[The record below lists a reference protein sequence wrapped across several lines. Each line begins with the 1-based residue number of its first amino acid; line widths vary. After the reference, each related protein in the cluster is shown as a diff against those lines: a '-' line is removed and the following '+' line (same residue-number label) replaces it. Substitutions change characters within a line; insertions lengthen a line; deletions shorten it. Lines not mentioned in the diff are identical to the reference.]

1 MSPSLAKLIQMS
13 KHPIRK
19 FLGLSALYSLIILGI
34 FLLQFRSE
42 TALSQSFGNLRLQL
56 VETQSDSQ
64 QKHLKNTFQ
73 STYKGLILFADD
85 QNPAIIT
92 KTDGTTQAIAI
103 QSWQEIDASNFILN
117 FEQGINLQFS
127 VKAGG
132 ADDYLSLE
140 AQLPE
145 EIEAIALSYKPNS
158 GYLVTE
164 QTARRVI
171 ISSKTQ
177 EYEITA
183 AEITPIHLVLSNKE
197 QFVTYSIFDPL
208 NAFEFAMT
216 RDLPM
221 AAETT
226 FTETISKF
234 KSDFIQ
240 LASQSL
246 SDTSTEQLVVA
257 YIAAMAENRQY
268 KEALKKI
275 PSNLKTSSR
284 RTYLSAPYF
293 NTLASMNTSLI
304 RHMENRSSMITYAIQ
319 QKNLDIFTIQDLAE
333 ILCTLEGKDVVTKLV
348 TMPASLPDFRP
359 SIAQAAG
366 IINTYTRLS
375 SFDRTLAQSLMPVL
389 EKSLEIISAAC
400 SLENNL
406 IRLEENEAPLPILD
420 SISVG
425 MAMIAYGNLTG
436 NMDYKATGYLIINS
450 YISPEVSANLHIM
463 TELYPIVVPHNTYYP
478 HIKIVANIANSGN
491 NKPVWAWTI
500 AQNINY
506 NKQSNGDVIITMDFP
521 QGEINHSIFNGI
533 KPFRRIDI
541 YDMPFRTDP
550 KFESYNSSGYV
561 YNAETQTMF
570 FKSLHKA
577 QRETIKLYYSAAPTP
592 PPDPAPAPQ
601 PPQETPAPQAAPAD
615 VVPTPPVVPT
625 TPAPIIPLQ

>member
-19 FLGLSALYSLIILGI
+19 FLGLSVLYSLIILGI

-42 TALSQSFGNLRLQL
+42 IALSQSFGSLRLQL

-92 KTDGTTQAIAI
+92 KTDGTTQTIAI
-103 QSWQEIDASNFILN
+103 QSWQEVDASNFILN
-117 FEQGINLQFS
+117 FDQGIKLHFS

-145 EIEAIALSYKPNS
+145 GIEAIALSYKPTS

-164 QTARRVI
+164 QTPRRVI

-183 AEITPIHLVLSNKE
+183 AEVTPVHLVLSNKE

-208 NAFEFAMT
+208 NTFEFAMT
-216 RDLPM
+216 RDLPLS
-221 AAETT
+221 AETT

-234 KSDFIQ
+234 KSDFIH

-246 SDTSTEQLVVA
+246 SDISTEQLVVA

-268 KEALKKI
+268 KEALNKI

-293 NTLASMNTSLI
+293 NSLASMNTSLV
-304 RHMENRSSMITYAIQ
+304 RHMENRSSMINYAIQ

-333 ILCTLEGKDVVTKLV
+333 VLCTLEGKDVVTKLL
-348 TMPASLPDFRP
+348 TMPASLLEFSP
-359 SIAQAAG
+359 SVAQAAG

-375 SFDRTLAQSLMPVL
+375 SFDRTLAQNLMPVL
-389 EKSLEIISAAC
+389 EKSLETISAAC

-406 IRLEENEAPLPILD
+406 IRLEENEASLPILD

-425 MAMIAYGNLTG
+425 MALIAYGNLTG

-450 YISPEVSANLHIM
+450 YITPEVSENLHIM

-478 HIKIVANIANSGN
+478 HITIVANTENSGN

-506 NKQSNGDVIITMDFP
+506 TKQSNGDVTITMDFP

-541 YDMPFRTDP
+541 YAMPFRTDP

-592 PPDPAPAPQ
+592 PPEPQ
-601 PPQETPAPQAAPAD
+601 PPQEPPAPQVAPAP
-615 VVPTPPVVPT
+615 VPTPTVVPAAT
-625 TPAPIIPLQ
+625 TPIVPQP

>member
-19 FLGLSALYSLIILGI
+19 FLGLSVLYSLIILGI

-42 TALSQSFGNLRLQL
+42 TALSQSFGSLRLQL

-73 STYKGLILFADD
+73 STYKGLVLFADD

-103 QSWQEIDASNFILN
+103 QSWQEVDASSFILN
-117 FEQGINLQFS
+117 FDQGINIQFS

-183 AEITPIHLVLSNKE
+183 AEVTPVHLVLSNKE
-197 QFVTYSIFDPL
+197 QLATYSIFDPL

-216 RDLPM
+216 RDLPLS
-221 AAETT
+221 AETT

-268 KEALKKI
+268 KEALNKI

-293 NTLASMNTSLI
+293 NTLSSMNTSLV
-304 RHMENRSSMITYAIQ
+304 RHMENRSSMINYAIQ

-333 ILCTLEGKDVVTKLV
+333 VLCTLEGKDVVTKLI
-348 TMPASLPDFRP
+348 TMPANLLEFSP
-359 SIAQAAG
+359 SVAQAAG

-375 SFDRTLAQSLMPVL
+375 SFDRTLAQNLMPVL
-389 EKSLEIISAAC
+389 EKSLETISAAC

-406 IRLEENEAPLPILD
+406 IRLEENEASLPILD

-425 MAMIAYGNLTG
+425 MALIAYGNLTG

-450 YISPEVSANLHIM
+450 YITPEVSENLHIM

-478 HIKIVANIANSGN
+478 HITIVANIENSGN

-506 NKQSNGDVIITMDFP
+506 TKQSNGDVTIAMDFP

-541 YDMPFRTDP
+541 YGMPFRTDP

-577 QRETIKLYYSAAPTP
+577 QRETIKLYYSTAPTP
-592 PPDPAPAPQ
+592 PPEPQ
-601 PPQETPAPQAAPAD
+601 PPQEPPAPQVDPAP
-615 VVPTPPVVPT
+615 VPTPTVVPAAT
-625 TPAPIIPLQ
+625 APIVPQP

>member
-19 FLGLSALYSLIILGI
+19 FLGLSVLYSLIILGI

-42 TALSQSFGNLRLQL
+42 IALSQSFGSLRLQL

-73 STYKGLILFADD
+73 ATYKGLVLFADD

-103 QSWQEIDASNFILN
+103 HSWQEVDASNFILN
-117 FEQGINLQFS
+117 FDQGINLQFS

-164 QTARRVI
+164 QTPRRVI

-183 AEITPIHLVLSNKE
+183 AEVTPVHLVLSNKE
-197 QFVTYSIFDPL
+197 QLATYSIFDPL

-216 RDLPM
+216 RDLPLS
-221 AAETT
+221 AETT

-234 KSDFIQ
+234 KSDFIH

-268 KEALKKI
+268 KEALNKI

-293 NTLASMNTSLI
+293 NSLASMNTSLV
-304 RHMENRSSMITYAIQ
+304 RHMENRSSMINYAIQ

-333 ILCTLEGKDVVTKLV
+333 VLCTLEGKDVVTKLL
-348 TMPASLPDFRP
+348 TMPASLLEFSP
-359 SIAQAAG
+359 SVAQAAG

-375 SFDRTLAQSLMPVL
+375 SFDRTLAQNLMPVL
-389 EKSLEIISAAC
+389 EKSLETISAAC
-400 SLENNL
+400 SLENTL
-406 IRLEENEAPLPILD
+406 IRLEENEASLPILD

-425 MAMIAYGNLTG
+425 MALIAYGNLTG

-450 YISPEVSANLHIM
+450 YITPEVSENLHIM

-478 HIKIVANIANSGN
+478 HITIVANIENSGN

-506 NKQSNGDVIITMDFP
+506 TKQSNGDVTITMDFP

-541 YDMPFRTDP
+541 YGMPFRTDP

-592 PPDPAPAPQ
+592 PPEPQ
-601 PPQETPAPQAAPAD
+601 PPQEPPAPQVDPAP
-615 VVPTPPVVPT
+615 VPTPTVVPAAT
-625 TPAPIIPLQ
+625 APIVPQP

>member
-19 FLGLSALYSLIILGI
+19 FLGLSVLYSLIILGI

-42 TALSQSFGNLRLQL
+42 IALSQSFGSLRLQL

-103 QSWQEIDASNFILN
+103 QSWQEVDASNFILN
-117 FEQGINLQFS
+117 FEQGIKLQFS

-145 EIEAIALSYKPNS
+145 GIEAIALSYKPTS

-164 QTARRVI
+164 QTPRRVI

-183 AEITPIHLVLSNKE
+183 AEVTPVHLVLSNKE

-208 NAFEFAMT
+208 NTFEFAMT
-216 RDLPM
+216 RDLPLS
-221 AAETT
+221 AETT

-234 KSDFIQ
+234 KSDFIH

-246 SDTSTEQLVVA
+246 SDISTEQLVVA

-268 KEALKKI
+268 KEALNKI

-293 NTLASMNTSLI
+293 NSLASMNTSLV
-304 RHMENRSSMITYAIQ
+304 RHMENRSSMINYAIQ

-333 ILCTLEGKDVVTKLV
+333 VLCTLEGKDVVTKLL
-348 TMPASLPDFRP
+348 TMPASLLEFSP
-359 SIAQAAG
+359 SVAQAAG

-375 SFDRTLAQSLMPVL
+375 SFDRTLAQNLMPVL
-389 EKSLEIISAAC
+389 EKSLETISAAC

-406 IRLEENEAPLPILD
+406 IRLEENEASLPILD

-425 MAMIAYGNLTG
+425 MALIAYGNLTG
-436 NMDYKATGYLIINS
+436 NLDYKATGYLIINS
-450 YISPEVSANLHIM
+450 YITPEVSENLHIM

-478 HIKIVANIANSGN
+478 HITIVANTANSGN

-506 NKQSNGDVIITMDFP
+506 TKQSNGDVTITMDFP

-541 YDMPFRTDP
+541 YAMPFRTDP

-592 PPDPAPAPQ
+592 PPEPQ
-601 PPQETPAPQAAPAD
+601 PPQEPPAPQVAPAP
-615 VVPTPPVVPT
+615 VPTPTVVPAAT
-625 TPAPIIPLQ
+625 TPIVPQP

>member
-19 FLGLSALYSLIILGI
+19 FLGLSVLYSLIILGI

-42 TALSQSFGNLRLQL
+42 IALSQSFGSLRLQL

-103 QSWQEIDASNFILN
+103 QSWQEVDASNFILN
-117 FEQGINLQFS
+117 FDQGIKLHFS

-145 EIEAIALSYKPNS
+145 GIEAIALSYKPTS

-164 QTARRVI
+164 QTPRRVI

-183 AEITPIHLVLSNKE
+183 AEVTPVHLVLSDKE

-208 NAFEFAMT
+208 NTFEFAMT
-216 RDLPM
+216 RDLPLS
-221 AAETT
+221 AETT

-234 KSDFIQ
+234 KSDFIH

-246 SDTSTEQLVVA
+246 SDISTEQLVVA

-268 KEALKKI
+268 KEALNKI

-293 NTLASMNTSLI
+293 NSLASMNTSLV
-304 RHMENRSSMITYAIQ
+304 RHMENRSSMINYAIQ

-333 ILCTLEGKDVVTKLV
+333 VLCTLEGKDVVTKLL
-348 TMPASLPDFRP
+348 TMPASLLEFSP
-359 SIAQAAG
+359 SVAQAAG

-375 SFDRTLAQSLMPVL
+375 SFDRTLAQNLMPVI
-389 EKSLEIISAAC
+389 EKSLETISAAC

-406 IRLEENEAPLPILD
+406 IRLEENEASLPILD

-425 MAMIAYGNLTG
+425 MALIAYGNLTG
-436 NMDYKATGYLIINS
+436 NLDYKATGYLIINS
-450 YISPEVSANLHIM
+450 YITPEVSENLHIM

-478 HIKIVANIANSGN
+478 HITIVANTENSGN

-506 NKQSNGDVIITMDFP
+506 TKQSNGDVTITMDFP

-541 YDMPFRTDP
+541 YAMPFRTDP

-592 PPDPAPAPQ
+592 PPEPQ
-601 PPQETPAPQAAPAD
+601 PPQEPPAPQVAPAP
-615 VVPTPPVVPT
+615 VPTPTVVPAAT
-625 TPAPIIPLQ
+625 TPIVPQP